1 LNVASQRL
9 GSIDLAVSHARR
21 LLEKNADLA
30 AEQAREILHVHP
42 DHPTAR
48 LILGAALR
56 RAGRP
61 QAAVEVLEVLAAEF
75 PLSAPAQLEFGVA
88 CLESGRAAGAEAA
101 LRQAVAVDPAS
112 PDGWRL
118 LADCLEARGDAAG
131 ADDARARYLK
141 AATHDPRLRAAAA
154 ALVENNVPTADAL
167 LCTHLLAHPRDVAAL
182 RMRAEVA
189 GRLRRYADA
198 EELLERCLALAPSF
212 DAARHNLAVVL
223 NRGAKPSAALP
234 HILQLIDKE
243 PENPGYLN
251 LKAAILANM
260 GDYRGSIETYQ
271 SVLGRYPRQPK
282 IWMSLGHALKTE
294 GRQEESVAAYRRAIS
309 MEATL
314 GEAYWSL
321 ANLKTFRFAAADV
334 AAMEGVISRADLG
347 GEDRV
352 HFEFALGKALED
364 AGVHDRSFAHYSE
377 GNALHRKSHPY
388 SAAENSRF
396 VARSKAELTADFFQ
410 ARAAMGSP
418 SAAPIFIIGLP
429 RAGSTLLEQI
439 LASHP
444 AVEGTIELPDLPQIA
459 RTLIGRDDRDDDA
472 QEGRFFE
479 RLAALGAAELRALG
493 ESYLDS
499 TRVHRKTDAPYFI
512 DKMPNNCLYVGL
524 IHLIL
529 PNAKII
535 DARRH
540 PLGCCFSAFKQH
552 FARGQGFTYSLSD
565 LGRYYREYVELM
577 AHIDAVLPGR
587 VHRVHYEA
595 VIDDTDAEVRRLLEH
610 CGLPFDERCL
620 RFYETERPVRTAS
633 SEQVRQPIFKEGTEY
648 WRRFEPWLGTLK
660 QELGAVLDAYPGV
673 PEFSPSRALSS

>member
-1 LNVASQRL
+1 MNVASERL

-21 LLEKNADLA
+21 LLEKNIELA
-30 AEQAREILHVHP
+30 AEQAREILNVHP
-42 DHPTAR
+42 GHPTAR
-48 LILGAALR
+48 LILGAAHR
-56 RAGRP
+56 RAGRL
-61 QAAVEVLEVLAAEF
+61 QSALEVLEALTAEL
-75 PLSAPAQLEFGVA
+75 PHSAPAHLELGVA
-88 CLESGRAAGAEAA
+88 YFEYGRGAEAEAA
-101 LRQAVAVDPAS
+101 LRRAVQLNPAS
-112 PDGWRL
+112 SDGWRW
-118 LADCLEARGDAAG
+118 LADCLDARGDGSGADEARG
-131 ADDARARYLK
+131 RYLK
-141 AATHDPRLRAAAA
+141 AATHDPRLRAAAV
-154 ALVENNVPTADAL
+154 ALAENNLPTADAL
-167 LCTHLLAHPRDVAAL
+167 LCAHVNAHPTDVAAL

-189 GRLRRYADA
+189 GRLRHYADA
-198 EELLERCLALAPSF
+198 EELLEQCLTLAPSF

-223 NRGAKPSAALP
+223 NRGAKPAAALP
-234 HILQLIDKE
+234 HIVQLLVKE

-271 SVLGRYPRQPK
+271 GVLSRYPQQPK
-282 IWMSLGHALKTE
+282 VWMSLGHALKTE
-294 GRQEESVAAYRRAIS
+294 GRQEESVATYRRAIS
-309 MEATL
+309 MEPTL

-334 AAMEGVISRADLG
+334 QAMEGILATVDLAE
-347 GEDRV
+347 EDRV

-364 AGVHDRSFAHYSE
+364 AGVHDRSFAHYGE
-377 GNALHRKSHPY
+377 ANALHRKSHPY
-388 SAAENSRF
+388 SADENGRF
-396 VARSKAELTADFFQ
+396 VGRCKQQFTADFFR
-410 ARAAMGSP
+410 ARAASGSP
-418 SAAPIFIIGLP
+418 SAEPIFIVGLP

-444 AVEGTIELPDLPQIA
+444 AVEGTIELPDIPQIA
-459 RTLIGRDDRDDDA
+459 RGLIGRDGDV

-479 RLAALGAAELRALG
+479 RLAALGPSELRALG
-493 ESYLDS
+493 ESYLES
-499 TRVHRKTDAPYFI
+499 TRVHRKTDAPHFV

-540 PLGCCFSAFKQH
+540 PLGCCFSAFRQH
-552 FARGQGFTYSLSD
+552 FARGQGFTYSLED

-587 VHRVHYEA
+587 VHRVLYES
-595 VIDDTDAEVRRLLEH
+595 VIEDTETEVRRLLDY

-660 QELGAVLDAYPGV
+660 QELGPVLDAYPGV
-673 PEFSPSRALSS
+673 PEFSPSAALSS

>member
-9 GSIDLAVSHARR
+9 GSIDLAVAHARR

-30 AEQAREILHVHP
+30 AEQAGEILNAHP
-42 DHPTAR
+42 GHPMAR
-48 LILGAALR
+48 LILGAAHR
-56 RAGRP
+56 RAGRL
-61 QAAVEVLEVLAAEF
+61 QSALDLLEALTAEF
-75 PLSAPAQLEFGVA
+75 PHSAPAHLELGVA
-88 CLESGRAAGAEAA
+88 CFEYGRSAEAETA
-101 LRQAVAVDPAS
+101 LRRAVQLNPAS

-118 LADCLEARGDAAG
+118 LADCLDARGDAAG
-131 ADDARARYLK
+131 ADAARARYLK
-141 AATHDPRLRAAAA
+141 AANHDPRLRAAAA
-154 ALVENNVPTADAL
+154 ALVENNLPVADSL
-167 LCTHLLAHPRDVAAL
+167 LCAHLDAHPTDVAAL

-198 EELLERCLALAPSF
+198 EELLERCLTLAPSF

-223 NRGAKPSAALP
+223 NRGAKPEAALP
-234 HILQLIDKE
+234 HVIQLLAKE
-243 PENPGYLN
+243 PRNPGYLN
-251 LKAAILANM
+251 LKAAILANA

-271 SVLGRYPRQPK
+271 GVLSRLPHQPK
-282 IWMSLGHALKTE
+282 IWMSLGHALRTE
-294 GRQEESVAAYRRAIS
+294 GRQDESVAAYRHAIS
-309 MEATL
+309 MEPTL

-321 ANLKTFRFAAADV
+321 ANLKTFRFAADDV
-334 AAMEGVISRADLG
+334 QAMEGVLLRADLD
-347 GEDRV
+347 EEERV

-364 AGVHDRSFAHYSE
+364 ASVHDRSFAHYSE
-377 GNALHRKSHPY
+377 ANALHRKSHPY
-388 SAAENSRF
+388 NADENSRF
-396 VARSKAELTADFFQ
+396 VGRCKEQLTADFFR
-410 ARAAMGSP
+410 ARTAMGSP
-418 SAAPIFIIGLP
+418 SAEPIFIVGLP

-444 AVEGTIELPDLPQIA
+444 AVEGTIELPDIPQIA
-459 RTLIGRDDRDDDA
+459 RGLIGRDDEA
-472 QEGRFFE
+472 QAGRFFE
-479 RLAALGAAELRALG
+479 RLAALGPAELRALG
-493 ESYLDS
+493 EGYLQS

-552 FARGQGFTYSLSD
+552 FSRGQGFTYSLGD

-587 VHRVHYEA
+587 VHRVLYES
-595 VIDDTDAEVRRLLEH
+595 VIDDTETEVRRLLEY

-648 WRRFEPWLGTLK
+648 WRQFEPWLGTLK
-660 QELGAVLDAYPGV
+660 QELGAVLEAYPGV
-673 PEFSPSRALSS
+673 PEFSPSKALSN

>member
-1 LNVASQRL
+1 MASQRL

-21 LLEKNADLA
+21 LLEKKPDLA
-30 AEQAREILHVHP
+30 AEQAREILNVHP

-48 LILGAALR
+48 LILGAAHR
-56 RAGRP
+56 RGGRL
-61 QAAVEVLEVLAAEF
+61 QAALDVLEALTAEF
-75 PLSAPAQLEFGVA
+75 PHSAPAHLELGVA
-88 CLESGRAAGAEAA
+88 CLEHGRGAEAEAA
-101 LRQAVAVDPAS
+101 LRRAVQLNPAS

-118 LADCLEARGDAAG
+118 LADCLDARGDESG
-131 ADDARARYLK
+131 ADEARARYVK
-141 AATHDPRLRAAAA
+141 SATHDPRLRAAAA
-154 ALVENNVPTADAL
+154 ALVENNLPTADAL
-167 LCTHLLAHPRDVAAL
+167 LCTHLAAHPTDVAAL

-198 EELLERCLALAPSF
+198 EELLERCLTLAPSF

-223 NRGAKPSAALP
+223 NRGAKPAAALP
-234 HILQLIDKE
+234 HIDHLLAKE
-243 PENPGYLN
+243 GENPGYLN

-271 SVLGRYPRQPK
+271 GVLSRYPQQPK

-309 MEATL
+309 MEPTL

-321 ANLKTFRFAAADV
+321 ANLKTFRFTADDV
-334 AAMEGVISRADLG
+334 QAMEGVLAREDPG
-347 GEDRV
+347 EEDRV

-377 GNALHRKSHPY
+377 ANALHRKSNPY
-388 SAAENSRF
+388 SADENSRF
-396 VARSKAELTADFFQ
+396 VRRCKRQFTADFFR

-418 SAAPIFIIGLP
+418 SGEPIFIVGLP

-444 AVEGTIELPDLPQIA
+444 AVEGTIELPDIPQIA
-459 RTLIGRDDRDDDA
+459 RGLIGRDDDA

-479 RLAALGAAELRALG
+479 KLAALGPSELRALG
-493 ESYLDS
+493 EKYLES
-499 TRVHRKTDAPYFI
+499 TRVHRKTDAPYFV

-552 FARGQGFTYSLSD
+552 FARGQGFTYSLED

-587 VHRVHYEA
+587 VHRVLYES
-595 VIDDTDAEVRRLLEH
+595 VIDDTENEVRRLLEH

-648 WRRFEPWLGTLK
+648 WRRFEPWLGALK
-660 QELGAVLDAYPGV
+660 QELGVVLDAYPGV
-673 PEFSPSRALSS
+673 PEFSPSAALSS

>member
-1 LNVASQRL
+1 M
-9 GSIDLAVSHARR
+9 DLAVSHARR
-21 LLEKNADLA
+21 LLEKNPDLA
-30 AEQAREILHVHP
+30 AEQAREILLVQP
-42 DHPTAR
+42 GNPMAR
-48 LILGAALR
+48 LILGAAHR
-56 RAGRP
+56 RAGRL
-61 QAAVEVLEVLAAEF
+61 QEALQVLETLAAEL
-75 PLSAPAQLEFGVA
+75 PQSAPAHLELGVA
-88 CLESGRAAGAEAA
+88 CLEFGSGEQAEAA
-101 LRQAVAVDPAS
+101 LRRAVQLNPAAA
-112 PDGWRL
+112 DGWRL
-118 LADCLEARGDAAG
+118 LADCLDARGDAAG
-131 ADDARARYLK
+131 ADQARARYLK
-141 AATHDPRLRAAAA
+141 AATHDPRLRAAAL
-154 ALVENNVPTADAL
+154 ALAENNLPTADAL
-167 LCTHLLAHPRDVAAL
+167 LCRHLDAYPSDVAAL

-198 EELLERCLALAPSF
+198 EGLLVRCLTLAPSF

-223 NRGAKPSAALP
+223 NRGAKPEAAFP
-234 HILQLIDKE
+234 HIVQLLAKE
-243 PENPGYLN
+243 PENPNYLN

-271 SVLGRYPRQPK
+271 GVLRRYPRQPK
-282 IWMSLGHALKTE
+282 IWMSLGHALRTE
-294 GRQEESVAAYRRAIS
+294 GRQEECIAAYRRAIS

-321 ANLKTFRFAAADV
+321 ANLKTVSFTAEEVRG
-334 AAMEGVISRADLG
+334 MEDSLARSDLG
-347 GEDRV
+347 EEDRV
-352 HFEFALGKALED
+352 HFEFALGKSFED
-364 AGVHDRSFAHYSE
+364 AGAPDLAIAHYNTANE
-377 GNALHRKSHPY
+377 LHRKSYPY
-388 SAAENSRF
+388 SSDENSRF
-396 VARSKAELTADFFQ
+396 VARSKEQLTADFFR
-410 ARAAMGSP
+410 ARSGAGSP
-418 SAAPIFIIGLP
+418 SAAPIFIVGLP

-444 AVEGTIELPDLPQIA
+444 AVEGTIELPDIPQIA
-459 RTLIGRDDRDDDA
+459 RDLLGQDGDA
-472 QEGRFFE
+472 PEGRFFE
-479 RLAALGAAELRALG
+479 RLASLGPAELRALG
-493 ESYLDS
+493 ESYLKS

-565 LGRYYREYVELM
+565 LGRYYRDYVELM
-577 AHIDAVLPGR
+577 SHLETVLPGR
-587 VHRVHYEA
+587 VHRVHYES
-595 VIDDTDAEVRRLLEH
+595 VIDDAETETRRLLEH
-610 CGLPFDERCL
+610 CGLAFDERCL

-673 PEFSPSRALSS
+673 PEFSPRAALSS

>member
-30 AEQAREILHVHP
+30 AEQAGEILNVHP
-42 DHPTAR
+42 GHPTAR
-48 LILGAALR
+48 LILGAAHR
-56 RAGRP
+56 RAGRL
-61 QAAVEVLEVLAAEF
+61 QAALDVLDALTAEF
-75 PLSAPAQLEFGVA
+75 PHSAPAHLELGVA
-88 CLESGRAAGAEAA
+88 WFEYGRSAEAEAA
-101 LRQAVAVDPAS
+101 LHRAVQLNPAS

-118 LADCLEARGDAAG
+118 LADCLDARGDAAG
-131 ADDARARYLK
+131 ADAARARYLK
-141 AATHDPRLRAAAA
+141 AANHDPRLRAAAA
-154 ALVENNVPTADAL
+154 ALVENNLPVADAL
-167 LCTHLLAHPRDVAAL
+167 LCAHLDAHPTDVAAL

-198 EELLERCLALAPSF
+198 EELLEQCLTLAPSF
-212 DAARHNLAVVL
+212 DAARHNLAAVL
-223 NRGAKPSAALP
+223 NRGAKPAAALP
-234 HILQLIDKE
+234 HIVQLLVKE
-243 PENPGYLN
+243 PQNPGYLN
-251 LKAAILANM
+251 LKAAILASM

-271 SVLGRYPRQPK
+271 GVLGRYPQQPK
-282 IWMSLGHALKTE
+282 VWMSLGHALKTE
-294 GRQEESVAAYRRAIS
+294 GRQDESVTAYRRAIS

-321 ANLKTFRFAAADV
+321 ANLKTFRFAADDV
-334 AAMEGVISRADLG
+334 QAMEGVLARADLG
-347 GEDRV
+347 EEDRV

-377 GNALHRKSHPY
+377 ANALHRKSHPY
-388 SAAENSRF
+388 NAAENSRF
-396 VARSKAELTADFFQ
+396 VGRCKRQLTADFFR

-418 SAAPIFIIGLP
+418 SAAPIFIVGLP

-444 AVEGTIELPDLPQIA
+444 AVEGTIELPDIPQIA
-459 RTLIGRDDRDDDA
+459 RGLIGRDDDA

-479 RLAALGAAELRALG
+479 RLAALGASELRALG
-493 ESYLDS
+493 ESYLES

-529 PNAKII
+529 PHAKII

-565 LGRYYREYVELM
+565 VGRYYREYVELM

-587 VHRVHYEA
+587 VHRVLYES
-595 VIDDTDAEVRRLLEH
+595 VIEDTETEVRRLLEH

-648 WRRFEPWLGTLK
+648 WRQFEPWLGTLK
-660 QELGAVLDAYPGV
+660 QELGAVLNAYPGV
-673 PEFSPSRALSS
+673 PEFSPSEALSS

>member
-21 LLEKNADLA
+21 LLEKNAELA
-30 AEQAREILHVHP
+30 AEQASEILAVHP
-42 DHPTAR
+42 GHPTAR
-48 LILGAALR
+48 LILGAAHR
-56 RAGRP
+56 RAGRL
-61 QAAVEVLEVLAAEF
+61 QSALEVLEALTAEF
-75 PLSAPAQLEFGVA
+75 QHSAPAHLELGVA
-88 CLESGRAAGAEAA
+88 CFESGRTAEAEAA
-101 LRQAVAVDPAS
+101 LRRAVQLNPAS

-131 ADDARARYLK
+131 ADAARARYLK
-141 AATHDPRLRAAAA
+141 AANHDPRLRAAAT
-154 ALVENNVPTADAL
+154 ALGENNLPTADSL
-167 LCTHLLAHPRDVAAL
+167 LCAHLDAHPTDIAAL

-198 EELLERCLALAPSF
+198 EELLERCLRLAPSF

-223 NRGAKPSAALP
+223 NREAKPAAALP
-234 HILQLIDKE
+234 HIVQLLAKE

-271 SVLGRYPRQPK
+271 GVLGRYPRQPK

-294 GRQEESVAAYRRAIS
+294 GRQEESVAAYRRALS
-309 MEATL
+309 MEPTL

-321 ANLKTFRFAAADV
+321 ANLKTFRFAAEDLQ
-334 AAMEGVISRADLG
+334 AMEGVLRRTDLSE
-347 GEDRV
+347 EDRV

-364 AGVHDRSFAHYSE
+364 ADVRDRSFAHYSAA
-377 GNALHRKSHPY
+377 NALHRKSHPY
-388 SAAENSRF
+388 SAVENSRF
-396 VARSKAELTADFFQ
+396 VARCEQHFTADLFR

-418 SAAPIFIIGLP
+418 SAAPIFIVGLP

-444 AVEGTIELPDLPQIA
+444 AVEGTIELPDIPQIA
-459 RTLIGRDDRDDDA
+459 RDLIGRDDDA
-472 QEGRFFE
+472 QAGRFFE
-479 RLAALGAAELRALG
+479 RLAALGPAELRSLG
-493 ESYLDS
+493 EGYLES

-552 FARGQGFTYSLSD
+552 FARGQGFTYSLAD

-577 AHIDAVLPGR
+577 AHFDAVLPGR
-587 VHRVHYEA
+587 VHRVLYES
-595 VIDDTDAEVRRLLEH
+595 VIEDTETEVRRLLEH

-673 PEFSPSRALSS
+673 PEFSPSKALSD